1 MKPIKLKKSAIAI
14 VTSLQLFGL
23 SQLATANT
31 AVPEISPIMYDTL
44 QGDIEGS
51 PLFID
56 VGSDNF
62 LLTQEQWHTIQV
74 FAESAVSL
82 PNNEA
87 AFRSAT
93 RYPADTPLNND
104 YIALMTT
111 FESINASGQNWNHKL
126 YPSIIDL
133 ATKLANYSDT
143 HVLLIQPFIDE
154 LTKLHN
160 ASLSGDLQAA
170 EQSRQVAISFLNT
183 FMNFVDGNLTKTQTV
198 VDQLVTFQGDL
209 TTHSGQLNTL
219 EGTFEDILN
228 KDQPA
233 NIRDRISTLQRRL
246 NDLNDEKSDL
256 KTGIGLSSL
265 GGVLG
270 LIIGGSIQGA
280 QLEEVKSEINK
291 VESQIETANKELAH
305 AMSLAASYQIAKGQV
320 EGMNEKIETAL
331 GNVRKVQVHW
341 QSLYGDMQ
349 SLRDVLTQLNSDNAL
364 RNANVIVA
372 GIVSSPLASNAS
384 NSWKDIADKA
394 RAFLQNAYLPTS
406 QQ

>member
-82 PNNEA
+82 PNTEA

-394 RAFLQNAYLPTS
+394 RTFLQNAYLPTS